1 MPRTK
6 KIKDNPD
13 LIKDTTSQAVIN
25 TNSNAYE
32 ARLNQIAKAKLD
44 VQQSADI
51 EDLKTDIAEIKKLL
65 KNLVKLQLSI
75 KDTKDEVLPPLDDDS
90 MFG

>member
-25 TNSNAYE
+25 TNRTAIQVRRAQIAHNKAKDE
-32 ARLNQIAKAKLD
+32 ELNQMKN
-44 VQQSADI
+44 
-51 EDLKTDIAEIKKLL
+51 DIAELKSLL
-65 KNLVKLQLSI
+65 KSLGK
-75 KDTKDEVLPPLDDDS
+75 K
-90 MFG
+90 

>member
-25 TNSNAYE
+25 TNRTAIQ
-32 ARLNQIAKAKLD
+32 ARRAQIAQNKQKEEELQTMKD
-44 VQQSADI
+44 
-51 EDLKTDIAEIKKLL
+51 DIAEIKSLL
-65 KNLVKLQLSI
+65 KKLGS
-75 KDTKDEVLPPLDDDS
+75 K
-90 MFG
+90 

>member
-25 TNSNAYE
+25 TNRTAIQ
-32 ARLNQIAKAKLD
+32 ARRAQIALNKQREEELQTMKD
-44 VQQSADI
+44 
-51 EDLKTDIAEIKKLL
+51 DIAEIKSLL
-65 KNLVKLQLSI
+65 KKLGS
-75 KDTKDEVLPPLDDDS
+75 K
-90 MFG
+90 

>member
-25 TNSNAYE
+25 TNSTAIQ
-32 ARLNQIAKAKLD
+32 ARRAQIALNKVKETELQIMKD
-44 VQQSADI
+44 
-51 EDLKTDIAEIKKLL
+51 DIAEIKLL
-65 KNLVKLQLSI
+65 IKQLGN
-75 KDTKDEVLPPLDDDS
+75 K
-90 MFG
+90 

>member
-25 TNSNAYE
+25 TNRTAIQ
-32 ARLNQIAKAKLD
+32 ARRAQLALNKQKEDEL
-44 VQQSADI
+44 QSMKD
-51 EDLKTDIAEIKKLL
+51 DIAEIKSLL
-65 KNLVKLQLSI
+65 KKLGN
-75 KDTKDEVLPPLDDDS
+75 K
-90 MFG
+90 

>member
-25 TNSNAYE
+25 TNRTAIQ
-32 ARLNQIAKAKLD
+32 ARRAQIANNKAKENELQMMKD
-44 VQQSADI
+44 
-51 EDLKTDIAEIKKLL
+51 DIAEIKSLIK
-65 KNLVKLQLSI
+65 QLG
-75 KDTKDEVLPPLDDDS
+75 KK
-90 MFG
+90 